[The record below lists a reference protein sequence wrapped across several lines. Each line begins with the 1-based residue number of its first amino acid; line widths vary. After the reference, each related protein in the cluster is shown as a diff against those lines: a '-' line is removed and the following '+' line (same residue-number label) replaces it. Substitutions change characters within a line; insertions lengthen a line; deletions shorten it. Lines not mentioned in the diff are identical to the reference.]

1 MKAIFVLVTERK
13 RKQTSSWKGDA
24 HHTAGASKTENSLSR
39 FLPGS
44 TPCNWHLFSIFLT
57 VIFPPTVSCLPQV
70 CSFSCS
76 LLNLG
81 QAIQEQYRKN
91 IKQRK
96 HNIRNIRNW
105 ILKTKYSKNKFVTTI
120 TVITVTPIT
129 VSEQKIK
136 ISWAQIT
143 QFLFGFVVCVVL
155 ESFGLIGILFFH
167 QVSWPLIH
175 GNVHKQNVF
184 QVSIAKLCIWCIC
197 PNSIISLLINR
208 LKTEPV
214 QICS

>member
-13 RKQTSSWKGDA
+13 RKQTSCWKGDA

-39 FLPGS
+39 FLPGRI
-44 TPCNWHLFSIFLT
+44 PCNWHLFSIFLT

-120 TVITVTPIT
+120 TAITVTPISLRT
-129 VSEQKIK
+129 ENKDLVSSDYSVFIWFC
-136 ISWAQIT
+136 S
-143 QFLFGFVVCVVL
+143 LCCFGVLWFDWYFV
-155 ESFGLIGILFFH
+155 FYHPGLM
-167 QVSWPLIH
+167 IH

-197 PNSIISLLINR
+197 PNSIISFLINR

>member
-1 MKAIFVLVTERK
+1 MHITLQEHQRQKTVCLVSC
-13 RKQTSSWKGDA
+13 QA
-24 HHTAGASKTENSLSR
+24 
-39 FLPGS
+39 
-44 TPCNWHLFSIFLT
+44 CNWHLFSIFLT

-129 VSEQKIK
+129 

-155 ESFGLIGILFFH
+155 EFFGLIGILFFLT
-167 QVSWPLIH
+167 QVSWFT
-175 GNVHKQNVF
+175 VMYT
-184 QVSIAKLCIWCIC
+184 
-197 PNSIISLLINR
+197 NR
-208 LKTEPV
+208 MFSRFP
-214 QICS
+214 

>member
-129 VSEQKIK
+129 VS
-136 ISWAQIT
+136 WAQIT
-143 QFLFGFVVCVVL
+143 QFLFGFVVCVV
-155 ESFGLIGILFFH
+155 FGVFWFDWYDWYFFIT
-167 QVSWPLIH
+167 QVSWFT
-175 GNVHKQNVF
+175 VMYT
-184 QVSIAKLCIWCIC
+184 
-197 PNSIISLLINR
+197 NR
-208 LKTEPV
+208 MFSRFP
-214 QICS
+214 

>member
-81 QAIQEQYRKN
+81 QGIQKQYRKN
-91 IKQRK
+91 IKYKENTTQE
-96 HNIRNIRNW
+96 
-105 ILKTKYSKNKFVTTI
+105 ILEIEFWKSSI
-120 TVITVTPIT
+120 
-129 VSEQKIK
+129 QKINLSPQSLWLLLLPSK
-136 ISWAQIT
+136 S
-143 QFLFGFVVCVVL
+143 
-155 ESFGLIGILFFH
+155 
-167 QVSWPLIH
+167 
-175 GNVHKQNVF
+175 QNR
-184 QVSIAKLCIWCIC
+184 K
-197 PNSIISLLINR
+197 
-208 LKTEPV
+208 
-214 QICS
+214 

>member
-1 MKAIFVLVTERK
+1 MHITLQEHQR
-13 RKQTSSWKGDA
+13 Q
-24 HHTAGASKTENSLSR
+24 KTVCLSR

-120 TVITVTPIT
+120 TVITVTPIK

-143 QFLFGFVVCVVL
+143 QFLFGFAVCVV
-155 ESFGLIGILFFH
+155 FGVLWFDWYFVFYHPGLM
-167 QVSWPLIH
+167 IH

-214 QICS
+214 QICF